1 MIFASSIGEIAH
13 PFFIAFAF
21 FLALY
26 YKIYPNYATAIA
38 MLTITV
44 MVVVFPVTRRATRS
58 MMKMQ
63 LLSPEMRA
71 IQAKYKAK
79 PGMTVDERRENR
91 EHLNEEMM
99 ALYRENGVSPTGGCL
114 PMFLQLPAFWI
125 LYGTIKGL
133 IHTSKSG
140 LAQPLYINKTSLL
153 YQHIVHAPIRDG
165 HAVLNAFGIDMADS
179 VRSAG
184 LSWPAKIPF
193 ICLILAAIALQFVQ
207 MRRLQGRNPGGA
219 QANPQMQQMQKY
231 FPLILGVIY
240 ISIPAGVN
248 VYFIISSL
256 FRIGQQEFMY
266 KRDPHIIEASAK
278 LRARAGAGKSGG
290 NVVPAKAV
298 RKQAA
303 KAEEPKD
310 GSTSNTPVPK
320 GITLPKAQRNGASR
334 PRTNGAQK
342 NGAQKSNGSTP
353 PEEERPKAQPRA
365 RNKRARRPR

>member
-26 YKIYPNYATAIA
+26 YKLYPNYATAIA

-140 LAQPLYINKTSLL
+140 RAEPLYISTKSSL
-153 YQHIVHAPIRDG
+153 YQHIVNAPIRDG
-165 HAVLNAFGIDMADS
+165 HAVLNAFGVDMADS

-184 LSWPAKIPF
+184 LSWPSKIPF
-193 ICLILAAIALQFVQ
+193 ICLILAAIALQFLQ
-207 MRRLQGRNPGGA
+207 MRRLQGRNPAGA

-231 FPLILGVIY
+231 FPLILGIIY

-278 LRARAGAGKSGG
+278 LRARAGPAKSGG
-290 NVVPAKAV
+290 SVV
-298 RKQAA
+298 AA
-303 KAEEPKD
+303 KAIRKQTAKTEEPKD
-310 GSTSNTPVPK
+310 GSTSNTPAVS
-320 GITLPKAQRNGASR
+320 KAYTPPRSQRNGTSR
-334 PRTNGAQK
+334 ART
-342 NGAQKSNGSTP
+342 NGAQKSNGSSP
-353 PEEERPKAQPRA
+353 PDEDKPKQQPRA